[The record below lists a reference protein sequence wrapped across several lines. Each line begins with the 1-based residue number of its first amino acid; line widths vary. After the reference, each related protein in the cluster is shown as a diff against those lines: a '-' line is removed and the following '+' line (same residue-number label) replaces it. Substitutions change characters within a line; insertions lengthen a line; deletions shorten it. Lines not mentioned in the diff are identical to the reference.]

1 MTNVKCCQ
9 LRYNSSNVLTRRR
22 FIVPE
27 SATIRREGV
36 KSIDTG
42 EFVFGNDVKI
52 DDGDEIYYIQDI
64 VPIDTLKGI
73 WNFWGSFRDESG
85 YHNDDYV
92 SGTYSLPSCATRN
105 LRVTGKFR
113 GKSCFLINAASNDG
127 VKIPNKQNSNSSPTL
142 DMSND
147 FDIYFWFQSTNTATA
162 MLFEKHTSSTGI
174 KVSTNSSNDTVT
186 VTCNSTTITTS
197 AVTGVDFTAAPVLLR
212 VCRSGDSVKVY
223 LNNQLGG
230 SGTVSASMNTTAD
243 LYLFK
248 EFDSSYTGTGFTG
261 YVHQLRWYNS
271 CLTSEDA
278 RKIFAG
284 KPQSQTMKFGGKV
297 WKKEQQSHVI
307 RVNCSGF
314 STFLLNTHVNSNVI
328 SGSATLGNN
337 AARENNIYRKSG
349 NNRVRLDQLL
359 DDIIK
364 EITDTNEYQTNIDT
378 GSTSL
383 QGNFIAEG
391 LFLELV
397 KIILQMKGTNT
408 MFSISPRKIFFVDQ
422 EADIETNMVFSNSNY
437 NLTNKGQDSTGTTNY
452 LVAFG
457 DTSLKTIST
466 GTVRNSANS
475 TNEYLKNIST
485 TDNTWTSTGYRLTG
499 RQFFEAFPTSIIS
512 VKRGDYE
519 NNGVPANSV
528 FTVEKDL
535 TNANWSGGLSSDSPI
550 AKGDVYYFDK
560 DENKIYFCS
569 DGDTTNKDYKI
580 TFQYKYERSS
590 NSTTDG
596 RFRGLVI
603 KKDDTSITNIGTF
616 MRKIQI
622 PQLQHDFDNDL
633 LSFCNNFIA
642 DHKDIK
648 TRIRVTTNQLVNSVL
663 EGEKVKVFYPT
674 YKIGSVNSSGSVT
687 TESHNI
693 KSIEWRYPEGLT
705 IIELGDFAYSSF
717 DLEKTTAESI
727 RQVVSVSGDTTV

>member
-9 LRYNSSNVLTRRR
+9 LRYNTSGTLTRRV
-22 FIVPE
+22 FITPE
-27 SATIRREGV
+27 SSIIRREGV
-36 KSIDTG
+36 KAIDTG
-42 EFVFGNDVKI
+42 EFVFSNESNI
-52 DDGDEIYYIQDI
+52 EDGDEIYYIQDI
-64 VPIDTLKGI
+64 VPVNTLKGI

-92 SGTYSLPSCATRN
+92 SGTYSLPSCATKH
-105 LRVTGKFR
+105 LRTTGKFR
-113 GKSCFLINAASNDG
+113 GKSCFQINASSNDG

-142 DMSND
+142 DMSGD
-147 FDIYFWFQSTNTATA
+147 FDIYFWFQSLNTATA

-230 SGTVSASMNTTAD
+230 SGTVSASMDTTAD

-248 EFDSSYTGTGFTG
+248 EFDSSYTGTGFYG

-271 CLTSEDA
+271 CLSADNA
-278 RKIFAG
+278 SRIFSG

-297 WKKEQQSHVI
+297 WKKEQQSHAI

-337 AARENNIYRKSG
+337 AVRENNIYRKSG

-397 KIILQMKGTNT
+397 KIILQMKGTDT

-422 EADIETNMVFSNSNY
+422 EADIETNMVFTNNNY
-437 NLTNKGQDSTGTTNY
+437 NLTNKGKDSTGTTNY

-457 DTSLKTIST
+457 DTSVKTIGT
-466 GTVRNSANS
+466 GVVRNSAN
-475 TNEYLKNIST
+475 NNNAYLTGIST
-485 TDNTWTSTGYRLTG
+485 TNDTWSSDGYRLTG
-499 RQFFEAFPTSIIS
+499 RQYFEAFPIAILS
-512 VKRGDYE
+512 VKRGSYE
-519 NNGVPANSV
+519 GSGSPVNRV
-528 FTVEKDL
+528 FVEEKDL
-535 TNANWSGGLSSDSPI
+535 TEASYDSITISSAK
-550 AKGDVYYFDK
+550 AKGDVYYFNK

-569 DGDTTNKDYKI
+569 DGDQSSKDYKV

-590 NSTTDG
+590 NTATD

-622 PQLQHDFDNDL
+622 PQLQHDYDSDL
-633 LSFCNNFIA
+633 LTFSNNFIT

-648 TRIRVTTNQLVNSVL
+648 TRIRVITNQLVNCVL
-663 EGEKVKVFYPT
+663 EGEKVKVYYPT

-687 TESHNI
+687 TESFNI
-693 KSIEWRYPEGLT
+693 KSIEFRYPEGLT

-717 DLEKTTAESI
+717 DLEKITAESL